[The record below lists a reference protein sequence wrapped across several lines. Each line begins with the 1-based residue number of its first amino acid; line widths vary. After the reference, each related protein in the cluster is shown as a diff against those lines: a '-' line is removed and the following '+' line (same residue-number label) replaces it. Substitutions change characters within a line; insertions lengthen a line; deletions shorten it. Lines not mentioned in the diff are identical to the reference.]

1 MNFLKSHLI
10 IFNLFLFISVCAQQ
24 MHFKT
29 TCTNKECVIN
39 AFTQDA
45 LHAGYLKLSGCRI
58 TYLNVFPQFEKT
70 GFAKALLEQARLQA
84 AIHDCKEVSLYSLK
98 SLLTYYQRNGFTCD
112 QHKNCTHPI

>member
-1 MNFLKSHLI
+1 MNIRAYCITMSI
-10 IFNLFLFISVCAQQ
+10 IFITSLLAQQ

-29 TCTNKECVIN
+29 TCTKNECVIN
-39 AFTQDA
+39 AYTQDA
-45 LHAGYLKLSGCRI
+45 QHAGYLKLNGCRI

-70 GFAKALLEQARLQA
+70 GFAKALLEQARMQA